1 MIASK
6 EINDIVYRRDAFLSK
21 TLIRK
26 VVKTD
31 QGNPGMSEPSFS
43 INSHIS
49 RIQTQFYQA
58 LYRGL
63 LIEGLVT
70 RLGPK
75 YLRQDYDWFVMINL
89 QILVNKCW
97 STSFFD
103 IDSLNRQ
110 C

>member
-1 MIASK
+1 MLRFNGTYVGHPRCTFGSMKAMTASK

-26 VVKTD
+26 VAKTF
-31 QGNPGMSEPSFS
+31 QGNPGITEPSFS

-70 RLGPK
+70 RLS
-75 YLRQDYDWFVMINL
+75 LRSDAVPLHWPDKI
-89 QILVNKCW
+89 
-97 STSFFD
+97 S
-103 IDSLNRQ
+103 R
-110 C
+110 

>member
-26 VVKTD
+26 VAKTF

-43 INSHIS
+43 INSHMRHIS
-49 RIQTQFYQA
+49 RIQTQFHRS

-63 LIEGLVT
+63 LIEGSVT
-70 RLGPK
+70 GLADLDISK
-75 YLRQDYDWFVMINL
+75 YKVVESSNE
-89 QILVNKCW
+89 V
-97 STSFFD
+97 SPT
-103 IDSLNRQ
+103 
-110 C
+110 